1 MVTLSTSEPQLRLAL
16 NSTETALRRLANY
29 ELDPPLAGRLEFLS
43 ERKEFLNEE
52 EHAELLA
59 LVGFARRRTI
69 EKLEA
74 RLALKQLHEIVPEM
88 VSAP

>member
-1 MVTLSTSEPQLRLAL
+1 MAQ
-16 NSTETALRRLANY
+16 
-29 ELDPPLAGRLEFLS
+29 RLEDLS
-43 ERKEFLNEE
+43 EKKEFLDKN

-59 LVGFARRRTI
+59 LVDFARRRTI

-74 RLALKQLHEIVPEM
+74 RLAVEQLHAIIPEM

>member
-1 MVTLSTSEPQLRLAL
+1 MVTLTTTEPQLRSAL
-16 NSTETALRRLANY
+16 NTTEAALRRLAQY
-29 ELDPPLAGRLEFLS
+29 ELDPAMAKRLDDLS
-43 ERKEFLNEE
+43 DRKEFLDGN

-59 LVGFARRRTI
+59 LVDFARRRTI

-74 RLALKQLHEIVPEM
+74 RLALEQLHAIIPEM

>member
-16 NSTETALRRLANY
+16 NATETALRRLANY
-29 ELDPPLAGRLEFLS
+29 ELDPPLAGRLDSLS

-59 LVGFARRRTI
+59 LVEFARRRTI
-69 EKLEA
+69 ETLEA
-74 RLALKQLHEIVPEM
+74 RLALKHLHEIVPEM